1 MVSKQRPKPDF
12 WQVTVDREL
21 TLEKI
26 TQSLETAQNYLLAQ
40 GKLREGALLER
51 LDIGGGKTTIF
62 LSGDR
67 QVSRTLREV
76 LGKTLRRGKVTSK
89 PATLEKVV
97 SA

>member
-89 PATLEKVV
+89 TATLEKVV